1 MPILPLAAYISAS
14 VAVGFVVTLFLTR
27 FLRDGA
33 RTWGLLDEPLEERK
47 IHTQTTPTGGG
58 LAIAFGV
65 AAGAVVLAMN
75 DGTAPV
81 IDAPLFWVG
90 AVLMLGAGYWDDR
103 FSLDPKGKFL
113 FQVIAAYL
121 LLHGGVYV
129 DLSPFSA
136 TLGGPYSQAL
146 FSIPLSILWV
156 VGVINAVNLIDGLDG
171 LATGIVGI
179 AFFSCALLFGMNGSL
194 GLMGFGLMVVGPL
207 VAFLV
212 FNFKPASIFM
222 GDCGSLFLGYLLAA
236 YTLQA
241 PMHVDPFIALL
252 IPPMLIGLPILDMV
266 VAIARRVMSERGVFA
281 PDSKHIHHRLVEEGT
296 ERSAVLVL
304 YGIGIWFGSAA
315 LLMGVLS
322 TLWGY
327 GLAAGTL
334 VLAGLL
340 VWRLGCLEPI
350 PAEPTLPVPRADR
363 PVLSAWNPNSPVP
376 NGSAHRKAGTTN
388 GAEKPQ
394 DERSDGAGQVPHREE
409 PLIDP

>member
-1 MPILPLAAYISAS
+1 
-14 VAVGFVVTLFLTR
+14 
-27 FLRDGA
+27 
-33 RTWGLLDEPLEERK
+33 
-47 IHTQTTPTGGG
+47 
-58 LAIAFGV
+58 
-65 AAGAVVLAMN
+65 MN

-103 FSLDPKGKFL
+103 FSLDPKGKFFL
-113 FQVIAAYL
+113 QIIAAYL

-136 TLGGPYSQAL
+136 TLGEPYSQAL

-179 AFFSCALLFGMNGSL
+179 AFFACALLFGMNGSL

-241 PMHVDPFIALL
+241 PMHVDPIIALL
-252 IPPMLIGLPILDMV
+252 IPPMLIGLPILDTV
-266 VAIARRVMSERGVFA
+266 VAIARRVMSERGIFA
-281 PDSKHIHHRLVEEGT
+281 PDSRHIHHRLVEEGT

-304 YGIGIWFGSAA
+304 YGVGIWFGSAA

-322 TLWGY
+322 TPWGY

-350 PAEPTLPVPRADR
+350 PAEATVPVPPADR
-363 PVLSAWNPNSPVP
+363 PVLSAWNPNSPAP
-376 NGSAHRKAGTTN
+376 NGSAHREAGTTN
-388 GAEKPQ
+388 GAENPQ
-394 DERSDGAGQVPHREE
+394 DERSDEAGQVPHREE
-409 PLIDP
+409 PLIHP